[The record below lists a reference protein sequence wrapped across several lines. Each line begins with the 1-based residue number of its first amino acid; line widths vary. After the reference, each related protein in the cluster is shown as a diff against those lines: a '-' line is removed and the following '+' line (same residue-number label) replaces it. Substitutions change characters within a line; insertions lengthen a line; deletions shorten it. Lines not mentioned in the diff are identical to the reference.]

1 MFEFQN
7 TELLNLGSRVVGSL
21 RIKIRQIP
29 KLGVLA
35 DFRNPGLVYYKGN
48 FYPRFFENYY
58 RHSRQCTYF
67 RCPDVR
73 GCEYRG

>member
-7 TELLNLGSRVVGSL
+7 TELLNLGSRVGSL

-35 DFRNPGLVYYKGN
+35 DFRNPGLV
-48 FYPRFFENYY
+48 
-58 RHSRQCTYF
+58 
-67 RCPDVR
+67 
-73 GCEYRG
+73 